1 VPAVTV
7 LVVAEGLAILLLAL
21 LVAGL
26 LRSHAEI
33 LRSLHELGAAPYDEG
48 SRDHPAP
55 TRHVRAAAAPAA
67 TDIVGTT
74 PDGDGV
80 VAGVSGGQHDSL
92 LAFLSSGCTTC
103 ASFWDAFTTVE
114 TLGLPPGARL
124 VVVTKG
130 PDVESISAVRA
141 LAPPGVTVVMSTEAW
156 DAYEVP
162 VVPYFVHVD
171 GPSGRVVGQ
180 GAGST
185 WEQVASLMG
194 QALGDV
200 PLPTPG
206 VRKARADAER
216 EARADRELLRAGI
229 KPGDASLY
237 PTSGPGPTDGGPGP
251 A

>member
-1 VPAVTV
+1 MTV
-7 LVVAEGLAILLLAL
+7 LVIVEAVAIALLAL

-33 LRSLHELGAAPYDEG
+33 LRSLHELGASPYDDG
-48 SRDHPAP
+48 DAAHPGP
-55 TRHVRAAAAPAA
+55 TRQVRSGTAMAA
-67 TDIVGTT
+67 TDIVGET
-74 PDGDGV
+74 PDGDGAV
-80 VAGVSGGQHDSL
+80 VGVTGAEHDSL

-103 ASFWDAFTTVE
+103 ATFWDAFGSVE
-114 TLGLPPGARL
+114 TLGLPAGARL

-130 PDVESISAVRA
+130 AEAESISAVRA
-141 LAPPGVTVVMSTEAW
+141 LAPPGVPVVMSTEAW

-162 VVPYFVHVD
+162 VVPYFVQVD

-185 WEQVASLMG
+185 WDQVASLMG

-216 EARADRELLRAGI
+216 EARADRELMRAGI
-229 KPGDASLY
+229 EPGDPSLY
-237 PTSGPGPTDGGPGP
+237 PGGRPDGSR
-251 A
+251 

>member
-1 VPAVTV
+1 VTAA
-7 LVVAEGLAILLLAL
+7 VVALGVAVLLLSV

-33 LRSLHELGAAPYDEG
+33 LRSLHELGASPYEDAA
-48 SRDHPAP
+48 SAHQPP
-55 TRHVRAAAAPAA
+55 TRQVRASAAPSAI
-67 TDIVGTT
+67 DIVGTT
-74 PDGDGV
+74 PDGDGAV
-80 VAGVSGGQHDSL
+80 IGVTGAEHDSL

-103 ASFWDAFTTVE
+103 AAFWDAFASVE
-114 TLGLPPGARL
+114 TLGLPPNARL

-130 PDVESISAVRA
+130 PEAESVTAVRNLTPA
-141 LAPPGVTVVMSTEAW
+141 GVSVVMSTDAW

-162 VVPYFVHVD
+162 VVPYFVHVE
-171 GPSGRVVGQ
+171 GASGRVVGQ

-185 WEQVASLMG
+185 WDQVASLMG

-206 VRKARADAER
+206 VRKARADADR

-229 KPGDASLY
+229 KPGDPSLY
-237 PTSGPGPTDGGPGP
+237 PTSGSSDGPHDHR
-251 A
+251 

>member
-1 VPAVTV
+1 MIV
-7 LVVAEGLAILLLAL
+7 LVVAEALAIVLLAL

-33 LRSLHELGAAPYDEG
+33 LRSLHELGASPYDDG
-48 SRDHPAP
+48 ASAPHRP
-55 TRHVRAAAAPAA
+55 TRQVQSAPAAAA
-67 TDIVGTT
+67 TDIVGET
-74 PDGDGV
+74 PDGDGAV
-80 VAGVSGGQHDSL
+80 IGVTGSEHDTL

-103 ASFWDAFTTVE
+103 ASFWEAFASVE
-114 TLGLPPGARL
+114 TLGLPPRARL

-130 PDVESISAVRA
+130 PADESISAVRA
-141 LAPPGVTVVMSTEAW
+141 LAPSDVTVVMSSEAW

-171 GPSGRVVGQ
+171 GAAGEVVGQ

-200 PLPTPG
+200 PLPSPR
-206 VRKARADAER
+206 VRKAQADAVR
-216 EARADRELLRAGI
+216 EARADRDLMRAGI
-229 KPGDASLY
+229 EPGDPSLY
-237 PTSGPGPTDGGPGP
+237 PGHGHG
-251 A
+251 

>member
-1 VPAVTV
+1 MTV
-7 LVVAEGLAILLLAL
+7 LVIGEALAILLLAL

-33 LRSLHELGAAPYDEG
+33 LRSLHELGASPYEDG
-48 SRDHPAP
+48 QSGHQGP
-55 TRHVRAAAAPAA
+55 TRQGRAAPAA
-67 TDIVGTT
+67 TAADIVGTT
-74 PDGDGV
+74 PDGDGAV
-80 VAGVSGGQHDSL
+80 IGVTGGEHDSL

-103 ASFWDAFTTVE
+103 ASFWDAFASVE
-114 TLGLPPGARL
+114 TLGLPTGARL

-130 PDVESISAVRA
+130 PEAESISAVRA
-141 LAPPGVTVVMSTEAW
+141 LAPAGVPVVMSTEAW

-162 VVPYFVHVD
+162 VVPFFVHVD
-171 GPSGRVVGQ
+171 GATGAVVGQ

-185 WEQVASLMG
+185 WDQVASLMG

-200 PLPTPG
+200 ALPTPA

-229 KPGDASLY
+229 EPGDPSLY
-237 PTSGPGPTDGGPGP
+237 PGSTDTR
-251 A
+251 